1 MSERRGAPARR
12 IAVRYVGSG
21 RRSRLVSFMSLVS
34 VAGIAFGTA
43 ALITVLSV
51 MNGFDR
57 EMRESILG
65 IVPHLV
71 IASEE
76 NLDEGRWRELAA
88 AALEHPQVES
98 AVPVIRTAAVAA
110 GSGGGKA
117 VQVVAIDPAQDP
129 ALFPVDRFMRAGSL
143 DALAETRWGVVIGAR
158 LAERLGTEAGGS
170 LTLYAPAVALN
181 PLSPRATFRRFRV
194 VGVFRAGADEL
205 DGELAVIA
213 LPAARALFRPRGAF
227 NSLRLR
233 VTDVLLADRVRAAL
247 LPRLPATAT
256 VDSWTRQLGAV
267 YSNIRFSRSII
278 GLMLWLLAG
287 VAAFNLVVSL
297 VLIVRDKRGDI
308 AILRA
313 LGAAPG
319 AINRIF
325 IWQGCLIGG
334 GGVALGVALG
344 VAGALHVGDLAA
356 WIERRFSID
365 LLNAE
370 VYPIDYLPSE
380 ISGAD
385 IAAVA
390 AGVMLLSLLAT
401 LYPARRAAAVRP
413 AEVLGAE

>member
-1 MSERRGAPARR
+1 MSEGGGALARR
-12 IAVRYVGSG
+12 IAVRYVSVG
-21 RRSRLVSFMSLVS
+21 RRSHLVSFMSAVA
-34 VAGIAFGTA
+34 VAGIAFGAA

-65 IVPHLV
+65 VVPHLV

-76 NLDEGRWRELAA
+76 GLDEEQWRDIAT
-88 AALEHPQVES
+88 AALEHPLVES
-98 AVPVIRTAAVAA
+98 AAPTIRTAAVAA
-110 GSGGGKA
+110 GEGGGKA
-117 VQVVAIDPAQDP
+117 VQVVAIDPTLDP
-129 ALFPVDRFMRAGSL
+129 ALFPVDRFMLSGSL
-143 DALAETRWGVVIGAR
+143 GALAESRWGIVLGAR
-158 LAERLGTEAGGS
+158 LAERLGAEAGGS
-170 LTLYAPAVALN
+170 VTLYAPTVALN
-181 PLSPRATFRRFRV
+181 PLSPRATFRRFQV
-194 VGVFRAGADEL
+194 VGIFRAGADEL

-213 LPAARALFRPRGAF
+213 PRAARALFRPRGAF

-233 VTDVLLADRVRAAL
+233 VTDVLQADRAGAEL
-247 LPRLPATAT
+247 IPRLPATAT
-256 VDSWTRQLGAV
+256 VESWTRRLGAM

-297 VLIVRDKRGDI
+297 VMIVRDKRGDI

-313 LGAAPG
+313 LGASPG
-319 AINRIF
+319 AVNRIF
-325 IWQGCLIGG
+325 IWQGCLIGAV
-334 GGVALGVALG
+334 GVGAGAALGA
-344 VAGALHVGDLAA
+344 AGALHVGGLAA
-356 WIERRFSID
+356 WIERRFSIE

-380 ISGAD
+380 LSGAD
-385 IAAVA
+385 VAAVA